1 MALGNRGSLLGIQ
14 FFRRGYAWLCAPLV
28 HIPNRATSAR
38 RKPFSADRG
47 GACADPAVAGQPPLA
62 AAALLFTLSVVF
74 TFANAAIFLAEGIT
88 VPMIVGAALIVGL
101 CR

>member
-1 MALGNRGSLLGIQ
+1 VRSFGSHPESGDI
-14 FFRRGYAWLCAPLV
+14 
-28 HIPNRATSAR
+28 SASQTL
-38 RKPFSADRG
+38 SADRG